1 MNDDRDPRLLAI
13 FSEAEADLQD
23 AEFARGIMQA
33 IDRQRHR
40 TLAVWA
46 AFVVGAVACIAL
58 FATPVLQALQ
68 MASSLLPNSLVNV
81 EAEWLQQLLA
91 PINSVAA
98 AVALG
103 FLALRKVYRR
113 LFR

>member
-23 AEFARGIMQA
+23 SGFEQGVMQA

-46 AFVVGAVACIAL
+46 ALWIAL
-58 FATPVLQALQ
+58 F
-68 MASSLLPNSLVNV
+68 
-81 EAEWLQQLLA
+81 
-91 PINSVAA
+91 
-98 AVALG
+98 
-103 FLALRKVYRR
+103 
-113 LFR
+113 